1 MNVPTVAPTVPPATP
16 HLMQNYARQEITF
29 VRGEGCWLFDDQ
41 GNRYLD
47 AFAGVAVGVLG
58 HGHPALVK
66 AIQQQAATLLHVSNH
81 YFIAGQ
87 EELAGHLVKASFP
100 GQVLFCNSGAEAN
113 EGALKLVRL
122 WGNVLHGGKKTRVI
136 AFENGFHGRTLGALS
151 ITASKAYREP
161 FAPLPP
167 CEFLPLGD
175 FGALEKAMGAD
186 VAGVFL
192 EPIQGEGGVNVP
204 PPGFFKAVRD
214 LCDQHGALF
223 VADEIQT
230 GFGRT
235 GRFFGYQNEGATPD
249 VMTMAKG
256 LGGGVPIGAVL
267 ARAEVAALLK
277 PGTHGTTFG
286 GNLLAC
292 AAGLAVVREVEKPG
306 FIESVRAR
314 GERLVAG
321 LRSVFP
327 KSEIRGRGLLLGVQ
341 LEEPPQKLVIAARAA
356 GVIVGPSGRNTLRI
370 APPLVINDAEVDALV
385 DGLRR
390 AVASLG

>member
-1 MNVPTVAPTVPPATP
+1 MTAPATP
-16 HLMQNYARQEITF
+16 HLIQNYARQEITF
-29 VRGEGCWLFDDQ
+29 VRGEGCWLFDDK

-66 AIQQQAATLLHVSNH
+66 AVQQQAATLLHVSNH

-87 EELAGHLVKASFP
+87 EELAAHIVKASFP
-100 GQVLFCNSGAEAN
+100 GQVLFCNSGTEAN
-113 EGALKLVRL
+113 EAALKLVRL
-122 WGNVLHGGKKTRVI
+122 WGNVVHGGKKTRVL

-175 FGALEKAMGAD
+175 FAALEKAMGPD

-214 LCDQHGALF
+214 LCEKHGALF

-235 GRFFGYQNEGATPD
+235 GQFFGYQNEGATPD

-267 ARAEVAALLK
+267 ARPDVAALLK
-277 PGTHGTTFG
+277 PGLHGTTFG

-306 FIESVRAR
+306 FLESVRAR

-321 LRSVFP
+321 LRGVFP
-327 KSEIRGRGLLLGVQ
+327 KSEIRGKGLLLGVQ
-341 LEEPPQKLVIAARAA
+341 LEEAPQKLVIAARAA

-370 APPLVINDAEVDALV
+370 APPLVINDAEVDVLV

-390 AVASLG
+390 AVASLA